1 MIAKMLPVPLPFIIL
16 RLHCT
21 MISYQGCA
29 LEEPGGPWHPTVALG
44 RQEDLSFFIQIVCWA
59 P

>member
-1 MIAKMLPVPLPFIIL
+1 MIPKMMPVSLPFIIL

-29 LEEPGGPWHPTVALG
+29 LAEHGGPWLPTVALG
-44 RQEDLSFFIQIVCWA
+44 RQEDLSFFIEIICWA

>member
-1 MIAKMLPVPLPFIIL
+1 MIAKMLPVPLPFITL

-29 LEEPGGPWHPTVALG
+29 LAEPSGPWHPNVALG
-44 RQEDLSFFIQIVCWA
+44 RQDDLSFFIQIMCWA

>member
-16 RLHCT
+16 RLHFT

-29 LEEPGGPWHPTVALG
+29 LAEPCGPWHPTVALG
-44 RQEDLSFFIQIVCWA
+44 RQEVLSIFIQIICLA
-59 P
+59 H